1 MRKKI
6 IFGFLLFNVTIYSQ
20 SKIVYSY
27 DQAGNRELKTIY
39 IETRSAGSLVNQQS
53 STIEETLSTKK
64 IKLYP
69 NPVKTSL
76 TVEISDSD
84 NELTGQILLFD
95 LTGRLILQKSIETSV
110 QIVDMSTLNKG
121 TYIMKLVLM
130 KEYTTWKVIKE

>member
-1 MRKKI
+1 M
-6 IFGFLLFNVTIYSQ
+6 
-20 SKIVYSY
+20 
-27 DQAGNRELKTIY
+27 KTIY